1 MLFSEVATEI
11 VKGLGLVMFCEGAE
25 IKILLQFIGY
35 VFVSVLEEFAS
46 KGIHYT

>member
-11 VKGLGLVMFCEGAE
+11 VKGLVMFCEGAE
-25 IKILLQFIGY
+25 IKILLQLIGY